1 MIARTYLEPLRVR
14 PLRDVAPLNR
24 GVAFR
29 LPLNAGLTR
38 CWREQVRDERRFHT
52 PAFLVL
58 LAGVFAMLAATAW
71 EGAHIKSTLR
81 GAVAVFDRQGLPVA
95 TACADTECQSA
106 STQTIKPQRI
116 SNPNPGG
123 AASMPS
129 IQLKFG
135 VLLQ

>member
-58 LAGVFAMLAATAW
+58 LAGIFGMLAATAW
-71 EGAHIKSTLR
+71 EGANIQSTLR
-81 GAVAVFDRQGLPVA
+81 GAVAVFDRQGPPVA
-95 TACADTECQSA
+95 SVCAESECPTASA
-106 STQTIKPQRI
+106 PKIKPQRI
-116 SNPNPGG
+116 SNPNPAG

-135 VLLQ
+135 MLLQ